1 MQDTHIPPPPKPI
14 LTRAAENGAWLNL
27 YISVLVL
34 ALGFGVRYPVAT
46 LILWIGSLALPVVV
60 YRMLRKSQTQ
70 ASNTLSFPELWAE
83 GIATFM
89 LGTLVPAVVA
99 YVALRFFV
107 PSFMADTLSYAV
119 SVLQEQGTA
128 QAQEMADMMRHLSQ
142 KKMPTPVDVSSQ
154 IISFNII
161 VGTFLSLVLA
171 GIVKIR
177 TPRRNRSALDKM

>member
-1 MQDTHIPPPPKPI
+1 MQDNQITPPPRPI
-14 LTRAAENGAWLNL
+14 LTRAAENGAILNL

-34 ALGFGVRYPVAT
+34 SLGFGVRYPVAT
-46 LILWIGSLALPVVV
+46 LILWAGSLALPVVV
-60 YRMLRKSQTQ
+60 YKMLRRSQRQ
-70 ASNTLSFPELWAE
+70 SGDMLSFPELWAE

-99 YVALRFFV
+99 YVSLRFLV
-107 PSFMADTLSYAV
+107 PTFMTDTLNYAV

-128 QAQEMADMMRHLSQ
+128 QALEMADMMRLLME

-161 VGTFLSLVLA
+161 VGTFLSLILA

-177 TPRRNRSALDKM
+177 TPRHDRSAFDKL